1 MCQNNSGTLCVNDTA
16 SGTSGPRGRLGVCG
30 SGQPLDVDKLCL
42 LLAVGGS
49 LVLVCEKAGGC
60 CACQNIVDVTAPP
73 CSRKTN
79 DQADGYRR
87 QNFSHGVTDP
97 YVKFPEQ
104 IV

>member
-1 MCQNNSGTLCVNDTA
+1 MTPRRAHPGRVDGSVCADQA
-16 SGTSGPRGRLGVCG
+16 SRSMSTSFG
-30 SGQPLDVDKLCL
+30 L

-49 LVLVCEKAGGC
+49 LVLVCEKAGDC